1 MRLLTS
7 LPSERLKLLPPLF
20 SLNKRLPLRHLLLN
34 LKMPLQILEI
44 LEILLVILVNLMI
57 LLVMFLLRL
66 MKPLHKLLL
75 SLPHNR
81 KHIRLNL
88 KLSWL
93 KPLQMP

>member
-1 MRLLTS
+1 
-7 LPSERLKLLPPLF
+7 
-20 SLNKRLPLRHLLLN
+20 
-34 LKMPLQILEI
+34 
-44 LEILLVILVNLMI
+44 
-57 LLVMFLLRL
+57 

-93 KPLQMP
+93 KPLPMP